1 MMSVLKGLFGVE
13 PYRWDS
19 LVMKHNIPKNYE
31 RRVGRG
37 KSIYRRWGL
46 NDSAYYVN
54 IPKSIRKGMTWEQT
68 KAMRMDIWKQRQKR
82 RVA

>member
-37 KSIYRRWGL
+37 KSIYRRWGQNGSGIHICL
-46 NDSAYYVN
+46 SNAFL
-54 IPKSIRKGMTWEQT
+54 QT
-68 KAMRMDIWKQRQKR
+68 QANQHG
-82 RVA
+82 